1 MALESRSTAVRPFH
15 HAPFSD
21 PPDHEIQKKKKR
33 YRYFLLL
40 CMSVLLLLFFE
51 EEEDIHLDDTN
62 ACVRAQREKRD
73 SANDPL
79 CVIDAM
85 TF

>member
-1 MALESRSTAVRPFH
+1 
-15 HAPFSD
+15 
-21 PPDHEIQKKKKR
+21 
-33 YRYFLLL
+33 
-40 CMSVLLLLFFE
+40 MSVLLLLFFE